1 MTMNYNKRKITA
13 SEYYLYDKLQ
23 LTVGTRQKITLQSTY
38 LHVALQDKNQL

>member
-1 MTMNYNKRKITA
+1 MTMNYNKIKITG

-38 LHVALQDKNQL
+38 LTLQDKNQL